1 MKKFYFLNGTI
12 VSADKAYIPLRSL
25 AVMRGYGV
33 FDSLRSYNG
42 KLFHFSDHYK
52 RFKRSATLFGLPL
65 RYSQI
70 EIEKTL
76 GQLFKKNKCIDAHIR
91 LMLLGGETADGLT
104 CDEPIF
110 AIIIE
115 DIYVLPKKYYT
126 HGVKLIACEHQ
137 REWSQAKSINYL
149 SAIRIQKQRQR
160 AGALEILYHH
170 QGNIL
175 EASTS
180 NFWIV
185 KNGALITAKDKVLHG
200 ITRAMVKRFAQ
211 QIGFKVIE
219 REVKFSELAT
229 ADEAFLSAT
238 YKRVVPVIKV
248 DKQII
253 SKGKVGPITKQL
265 IRVIDEYIEKY

>member
-1 MKKFYFLNGTI
+1 MKKFYFLNGKI
-12 VSADKAYIPLRSL
+12 VSADKAQIPLRSL

-65 RYSQI
+65 QYSQI
-70 EIEKTL
+70 EIEQIL
-76 GQLFKKNKCIDAHIR
+76 RQLFKKNKCVDAHIR
-91 LMLLGGETADGLT
+91 LMLLGGSTADGLT
-104 CDEPIF
+104 CEEPIC

-115 DIYVLPKKYYT
+115 DIYALPKKYYT
-126 HGVKLIACEHQ
+126 DGVKVITCEHQ

-185 KNGALITAKDKVLHG
+185 KDGALITAKDKVLHG
-200 ITRAMVKRFAQ
+200 ITRAMVKRFAKQ
-211 QIGFKVIE
+211 LGLKVVE
-219 REVKFSELAT
+219 RDVKLSELKT

-238 YKRVVPVIKV
+238 YKRVVPVVKV
-248 DKQII
+248 DKQKIGN
-253 SKGKVGPITKQL
+253 GKVGPVAKQL
-265 IRVIDEYIEKY
+265 MRVIDDYIAQY